1 MEIFLI
7 DHWQI
12 ISVIIALVFNGGITY
27 NIMKDKPS
35 EKEII
40 KLIDKKLDAHCLYK
54 DRVIELE
61 VKDKAVV
68 RDIQEIKQ
76 KVNTV
81 VINLKGICD
90 ELKVPYHT
98 GNGG

>member
-1 MEIFLI
+1 MEWTILIFAATIL
-7 DHWQI
+7 
-12 ISVIIALVFNGGITY
+12 FNAGVMYKT
-27 NIMKDKPS
+27 MKEKPS

-90 ELKVPYHT
+90 ELKVPYRT